1 MEILGSR
8 QKIMLDEYKRKF
20 DEEGLI
26 VLENLFSDEEL
37 DQHLRS
43 VHEIRRRVDV
53 KDENGFGD
61 RIGQLHQLVPSLMN
75 LAMTNKVLPE
85 ILRHALKDEPL
96 LFGSLN
102 FEKGSQQ
109 RLHVDAIFFWPEPE
123 YSMAGVWV
131 ALEDVD
137 LQNGP
142 LIYVPGSHR
151 WPMIRSEDIV
161 ADKPDVKS
169 KRDLA
174 RAGKISGAELGSFV
188 AEMGNL
194 WTERYYRWLEE
205 KRIEPTKLVLKK
217 GTAVVWH
224 SLLAHGGDIIA
235 DNTRSRNSVVYHFV
249 GRNSSL
255 FSFES
260 FMLLD
265 RTEFKK
271 GKAEQLVIDRY
282 KGIDYI
288 KYPYFVTYNNG
299 AQIVH
304 NI

>member
-1 MEILGSR
+1 MAHFLR
-8 QKIMLDEYKRKF
+8 QSKLQIDSYKQKF
-20 DEEGLI
+20 DENGLVI
-26 VLENLFSDEEL
+26 LENLFSDEEL
-37 DQHLRS
+37 DQHLLS
-43 VHEIRRRVDV
+43 VRQIRQRVDV
-53 KDENGFGD
+53 KDQNGFGD
-61 RIGQLHQLVPSLMN
+61 RIGQLHQLAPVLMN
-75 LAMTNKVLPE
+75 LATTNKVLLDV
-85 ILRHALKDEPL
+85 LRYALKDEPM

-123 YSMAGVWV
+123 YAMAGVWI

-151 WPMIRSEDIV
+151 WPMIRSEDVI
-161 ADKPDVKS
+161 ADKPDIQS

-174 RAGKISGAELGSFV
+174 RAGKISKADRGGLV

-194 WTERYYRWLEE
+194 WTEKYYRLLEE
-205 KRIEPTKLVLKK
+205 KCVEPTKLVLKK

-235 DNTRSRNSVVYHFV
+235 DNSRSRNSVVYHFF

-255 FSFES
+255 FSFEN

-265 RTEFKK
+265 RSEFDKD
-271 GKAEQLVIDRY
+271 KAEKLNIDRY
-282 KGIDYI
+282 KGVDYV
-288 KYPYFVTYNNG
+288 KYSYFVTYNNG
-299 AQIVH
+299 EQVIH
-304 NI
+304 NT

>member
-1 MEILGSR
+1 MTE
-8 QKIMLDEYKRKF
+8 EYKRKF

-37 DQHLRS
+37 DKHLRS

-75 LAMTNKVLPE
+75 LAMTNKVLLE

-161 ADKPDVKS
+161 VDKPDVKS

-188 AEMGNL
+188 AETGNL
-194 WTERYYRWLEE
+194 WTEKYSRWLEE

-235 DNTRSRNSVVYHFV
+235 DNTRSRNSVVYHFL

-255 FSFES
+255 FSFEN

-271 GKAEQLVIDRY
+271 CKAEQLIIDRY

-288 KYPYFVTYNNG
+288 KYSYFVTYNNG
-299 AQIVH
+299 EQIVH

>member
-1 MEILGSR
+1 MIDR
-8 QKIMLDEYKRKF
+8 HKF

-26 VLENLFSDEEL
+26 VLEDLFSNDEL

-43 VHEIRRRVDV
+43 VREIRQRVDV

-61 RIGQLHQLVPSLMN
+61 RIGQLHQLDRSLMS
-75 LAMTNKVLPE
+75 LATTNKVLLE
-85 ILRHALKDEPL
+85 VLRYALKDEPM

-123 YSMAGVWV
+123 YSMAGVWI

-151 WPMIRSEDIV
+151 WPMIRSEDII
-161 ADKPDVKS
+161 ADKPDAKI

-194 WTERYYRWLEE
+194 WTEKYYRLLEE
-205 KRIEPTKLVLKK
+205 KRVKPTKLVLKK
-217 GTAVVWH
+217 GTVVVWH
-224 SLLAHGGDIIA
+224 SLLAHGGDVIA
-235 DNTRSRNSVVYHFV
+235 NQTRSRNSVVYHFL
-249 GRNSSL
+249 GRKSL
-255 FSFES
+255 LFNFEN
-260 FMLLD
+260 FMLLN
-265 RTEFKK
+265 RLEFHQE
-271 GKAEQLVIDRY
+271 KAEKFSIDRY

-288 KYPYFVTYNNG
+288 KYSYFVTYNDG
-299 AQIVH
+299 EQIIH
-304 NI
+304 NV